1 MNLMM
6 LLEMAASGAADRVA
20 IKSGT
25 QELSYAEL
33 LGAAG
38 RAASL
43 YRQAGVERASI
54 LDVSSLAVPI
64 SLFGSAWAGLPFVP
78 LNYRLT
84 GDELDFLLDEVTPAY
99 LVTDAERAAQL
110 SSREG
115 LAVVTRDEFLG
126 VCGQGEVE
134 ELPWSMEGDDIA
146 ILLFTSG
153 TTGKP
158 KAAVLRQKHLVSYI
172 LGSLEFMSA
181 TEEEAVLISVPP
193 YHIAGMAAILSSVFT
208 CRRIVQLPNFTAAAW
223 LDLAREEKV

>member
-43 YRQAGVERASI
+43 YRQAGVEHASI

-110 SSREG
+110 E
-115 LAVVTRDEFLG
+115 
-126 VCGQGEVE
+126 
-134 ELPWSMEGDDIA
+134 
-146 ILLFTSG
+146 
-153 TTGKP
+153 TGRP
-158 KAAVLRQKHLVSYI
+158 VNHVS
-172 LGSLEFMSA
+172 
-181 TEEEAVLISVPP
+181 
-193 YHIAGMAAILSSVFT
+193 
-208 CRRIVQLPNFTAAAW
+208 
-223 LDLAREEKV
+223 